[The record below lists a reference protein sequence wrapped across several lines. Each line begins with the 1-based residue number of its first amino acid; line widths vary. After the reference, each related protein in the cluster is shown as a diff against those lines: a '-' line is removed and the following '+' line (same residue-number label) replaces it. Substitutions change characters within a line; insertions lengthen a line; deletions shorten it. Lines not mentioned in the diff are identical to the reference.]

1 MPRWLIYL
9 GLGLLTYW
17 LFWGQPEWT
26 SIGLWLVVL
35 LWPLVLIWH
44 IGWWL
49 LEVAFAVGL
58 ALFALSLVYD
68 LWQRRRT

>member
-1 MPRWLIYL
+1 MRSWLIYL

-26 SIGLWLVVL
+26 SLALWLVVL
-35 LWPLVLIWH
+35 FWPLVLIWH

-49 LEVAFAVGL
+49 LKVALAVGL
-58 ALFALSLVYD
+58 ALFALSLAHD
-68 LWQRRRT
+68 LWQRKRS